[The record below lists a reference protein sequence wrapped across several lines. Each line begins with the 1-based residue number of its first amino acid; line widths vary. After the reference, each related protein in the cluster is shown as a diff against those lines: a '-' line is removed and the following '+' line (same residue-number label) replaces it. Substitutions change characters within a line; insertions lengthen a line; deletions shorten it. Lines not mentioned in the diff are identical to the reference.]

1 MTTQLHWPPGDKL
14 WADNP
19 VSPAGIA
26 PDAKMRS
33 LADVHPWGKS
43 HLLGVGVYAH
53 LETRRQGWGR
63 VIVHRW
69 GWLYF
74 ACLPH

>member
-1 MTTQLHWPPGDKL
+1 MSTLD
-14 WADNP
+14 
-19 VSPAGIA
+19 
-26 PDAKMRS
+26 
-33 LADVHPWGKS
+33 PWGKS